1 MSSTDPLITHIQPQG
16 QRGLKVLIH
25 LDKGEPFELM
35 LEALEQSRLGIG
47 DALPA
52 NKRHHLLDADAN
64 VRVRHAAFNL
74 LSYRARTHQE
84 LRRRLR
90 QKGFHVARIDAC
102 LDLLQERGF
111 LDDEAVA
118 AAFVRD
124 RLRHRPRG
132 RARLS
137 AELRTKGVAPDVTQR
152 AIEQVFE
159 DEQVTDHQLAE
170 EVAKGW
176 VARQNAAALAALAQD
191 THSPERDKARR
202 RLNGYLARRGFRG
215 EEQRH
220 ANEVALRLAKEQR

>member
-1 MSSTDPLITHIQPQG
+1 M
-16 QRGLKVLIH
+16 
-25 LDKGEPFELM
+25 
-35 LEALEQSRLGIG
+35 
-47 DALPA
+47 
-52 NKRHHLLDADAN
+52 
-64 VRVRHAAFNL
+64 
-74 LSYRARTHQE
+74 
-84 LRRRLR
+84 
-90 QKGFHVARIDAC
+90 
-102 LDLLQERGF
+102 
-111 LDDEAVA
+111 
-118 AAFVRD
+118 
-124 RLRHRPRG
+124 
-132 RARLS
+132 
-137 AELRTKGVAPDVTQR
+137 TQR